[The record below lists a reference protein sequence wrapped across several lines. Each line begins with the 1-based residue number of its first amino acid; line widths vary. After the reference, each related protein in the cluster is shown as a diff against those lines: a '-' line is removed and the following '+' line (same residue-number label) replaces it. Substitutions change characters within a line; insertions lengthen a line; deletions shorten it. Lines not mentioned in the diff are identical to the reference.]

1 MTTAAIEQHFQAAIA
16 GAGLTPPDVV
26 HADGLLHRY
35 SPTGKRSNTSAWYVL
50 HGDGIPAGVFG
61 CWKVGLTSTWC
72 TKADSDMTVAERS
85 AHRER
90 IRAMQAQRKEQQRVQ
105 WAKNAER
112 NARLWSS
119 AMPAGNQVR
128 AYLVSRGLSGWNV
141 PSLVREHPGL
151 SYWGADDDGVLQE
164 LGRYPAMLAP
174 IVKDGRLVAIHRT
187 YLLDGQKAPVPT
199 PKKLTAASGTLSGA
213 CIPLAAP
220 RGGVLGIA
228 EGIETAVAAS
238 LGSGVPVVAAYC
250 ANALAAFDFPASI
263 DHLTVFADNDPAG
276 QQAAAALA
284 QRAVQAGLTSKIL
297 TPSTPGSDW
306 ADVWH
311 KGQP

>member
-1 MTTAAIEQHFQAAIA
+1 MSAAIEQHFAAA
-16 GAGLTPPDVV
+16 MASAGLQPPDDVR
-26 HADGLLHRY
+26 ADGLLHRF
-35 SPTGKRSNTSAWYVL
+35 SPTGKRGDLSAWYVL
-50 HGDGIPAGVFG
+50 HGDGVAAGVFG
-61 CWKVGLTSTWC
+61 CWKAGLTSTWC
-72 TKADSDMTVAERS
+72 AKSDNELTDAECS

-90 IRAMQAQRKEQQRVQ
+90 IRAMKAQREEQQRQQ

-112 NARLWSS
+112 NERLWSAS
-119 AMPAGNQVR
+119 MPAGQQVR
-128 AYLVSRGLSGWNV
+128 AYLAARGLGAWSV
-141 PSLVREHPGL
+141 PQLVREHPGL
-151 SYWGADDDGVLQE
+151 SYWDADDDGVLRE
-164 LGRYPAMLAP
+164 VGRYPAMLAP

-187 YLLDGQKAPVPT
+187 YLLDGKKAPVPT

-238 LGSGVPVVAAYC
+238 LGSGLPVVAAYC
-250 ANALAAFDFPASI
+250 ANALSSFAWP
-263 DHLTVFADNDPAG
+263 HGTQRLVLFADSDPAG

-284 QRAVQAGLTSKIL
+284 QRAEQAGLNSKIF
-297 TPSTPGSDW
+297 TPSTPGLDW
-306 ADVWH
+306 ADVWQ

>member
-1 MTTAAIEQHFQAAIA
+1 MTAAIEQHFQAAIA
-16 GAGLTPPDVV
+16 GAGLQPPADVY
-26 HADGLLHRY
+26 ADGLLHRY
-35 SPTGKRSNTSAWYVL
+35 SPSGKRSDQSGWYVL
-50 HGDGIPAGVFG
+50 HADGLPAGVFG
-61 CWKVGLTSTWC
+61 CWKAGLTSTWC
-72 TKADSDMTVAERS
+72 AKSDNDLTEAERS

-90 IRAMQAQRKEQQRVQ
+90 IRAMQAQRAEQQRVQ

-119 AMPAGNQVR
+119 AMPAGDAVR
-128 AYLVSRGLSGWNV
+128 AYLVARGLGDWSV
-141 PSLVREHPGL
+141 PSLIREHPGL

-199 PKKLTAASGTLSGA
+199 PKKLTAASGILSGA

-228 EGIETAVAAS
+228 EGIETAIAAS
-238 LGSGVPVVAAYC
+238 LGSGLPVVAAYC
-250 ANALAAFDFPASI
+250 ANALAAFDFPVGI
-263 DHLTVFADNDPAG
+263 DRLTVFADNDPAG

-311 KGQP
+311 KGPL